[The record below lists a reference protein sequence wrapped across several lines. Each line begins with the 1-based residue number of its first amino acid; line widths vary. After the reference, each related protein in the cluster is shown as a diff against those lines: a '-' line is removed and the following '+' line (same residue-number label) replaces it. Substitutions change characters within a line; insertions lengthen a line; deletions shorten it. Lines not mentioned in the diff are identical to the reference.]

1 MARALF
7 FFSFFFFLLSLLC
20 NANIRLRVGRS
31 AINSRHRHF
40 SMFPSGADCQGEA
53 RISLTAGPH
62 KTGEP
67 SPGAN
72 SGSLLHHCRLCYC
85 NICRGGSHCLLF
97 NKSINKR
104 RLQHVQYNAT
114 FFFFFFTIYLYYQ
127 LPHLKC
133 VFTQGGEM
141 SEFDCMSFSRCAF
154 SFCSLQTNWSE
165 IVTHFIA
172 AIFNEAPK

>member
-7 FFSFFFFLLSLLC
+7 FFSFFLFLLSLLC

-114 FFFFFFTIYLYYQ
+114 FFFFFYHLLILPAASSQMCIYPGRRNERIWLY
-127 LPHLKC
+127 
-133 VFTQGGEM
+133 
-141 SEFDCMSFSRCAF
+141 EFFKMCLLILFPSNKLVRNSDSFHSCNI
-154 SFCSLQTNWSE
+154 QWSS
-165 IVTHFIA
+165 
-172 AIFNEAPK
+172 